1 MSLRKEVKNMNKEKY
16 LEPVL
21 NVIEFLDSDIIRT
34 SVDEDE
40 NQGEWDEQ

>member
-1 MSLRKEVKNMNKEKY
+1 MSLRKEVKSMNKEKY